1 MNPSAFVT
9 NPTASSSWSQPSTS
23 QGTTV
28 NGGSG
33 QGLDAS
39 SAPSGM
45 DVDPS
50 LLASTSASTS
60 DPTTRNATAAPP
72 PPTQSEAAD
81 EAPEPKTAK
90 ERAQNQRDIQL
101 AELLEMMDEWQP
113 IIPDEVTD
121 YFLQKSGFETD
132 DPRVQVG
139 DPILLEN
146 VLRFPKTS
154 SHPKRLLALAAQRF
168 VSSIAADSFQYARAR
183 TAANK
188 SSNSKAKGRTR
199 TVFTMDDLSAAL
211 KDYGVGAD
219 RAAYYL

>member
-9 NPTASSSWSQPSTS
+9 TPTPSLSNWSQSSTS
-23 QGTTV
+23 QATNV
-28 NGGSG
+28 NGVGVGAGDS
-33 QGLDAS
+33 S
-39 SAPSGM
+39 SAPFGM
-45 DVDPS
+45 DADPS

-60 DPTTRNATAAPP
+60 DPTPFSNANDTTPSIGAPP
-72 PPTQSEAAD
+72 ATQPEPF
-81 EAPEPKTAK
+81 EEFAPEPKTAK
-90 ERAQNQRDIQL
+90 ERAQDQRDVQL

-132 DPRVQVG
+132 DPRV
-139 DPILLEN
+139 
-146 VLRFPKTS
+146 
-154 SHPKRLLALAAQRF
+154 KRLLALAAQRF

-183 TAANK
+183 TAASK
-188 SSNSKAKGRTR
+188 SSGSKAKGRTR
-199 TVFTMDDLSAAL
+199 TVLTMDDLSAAL